1 MNKKG
6 FTLVELLAV
15 LVILSVILVIAVPK
29 IISSI
34 NNAKKSAIDSSV
46 KLIISQIKFKR
57 TMDKTYDVSIINA
70 SNTYDELGIRNDIFS
85 EIVVSIEN
93 ENTDSEQIIVSV
105 VGKDRYSGFAALGN
119 KDEVNVYSIDG
130 VAPTISSIAIDMSN
144 ALISNSVIAGG
155 EITIEWDGDNADTYT
170 LEVSYDE
177 VNYTLVSNSLEANST
192 TYMVLNNEGT
202 SLRFRIKG
210 VNMIGETDLVYTEPV
225 NIKNW
230 SSTIVN
236 SSITYNDMYYSN
248 GTYIAAG
255 NDGYIAKST
264 NGTTWTSNQPR
275 TDVTDDL
282 KLVYKHK
289 SYWIVAGQN
298 GRIMYSTDAYRW
310 TTISSIT
317 RQYEAYAAYDGNF
330 VIIADKSRISTTING
345 NLWNHYSDPYMGIAF
360 KDVDCLNGTWI
371 AVGSSGRIS
380 TSPNAIS
387 WTSKA
392 VGTSQYNKIYVVN
405 NTAFAIG
412 QGGVVARSTDGIN
425 WTSQVLGT
433 SILNNIYYS
442 NGIYVI
448 VGASG
453 VIYTSTNGTDWIQRV
468 SPTTQILR
476 DVKENNG
483 LWIAVG
489 NNNTVLLSN
498 DAINWQVFTV
508 ESPSTNSLYY
518 VKNIN
523 GVWHF
528 GGSYGFV
535 GSLSL

>member
-15 LVILSVILVIAVPK
+15 LVILAVILIIAVPT
-29 IISSI
+29 IINTIKQARMSSI
-34 NNAKKSAIDSSV
+34 ESSA
-46 KLIISQIKFKR
+46 KLIISQVKFKR
-57 TMDKTYDVSIINA
+57 NMDSSYDVSTINA
-70 SNTYDELGIRNDIFS
+70 SNLEEELEIKNNVFS
-85 EIVVSIEN
+85 EVVITLTD
-93 ENTDSEQIIVSV
+93 ENTPEEEVNISV
-105 VGKDRYSGFAALGN
+105 VGKDKYEGYAASGTY
-119 KDEVNVYSIDG
+119 DQITVVEVQTT
-130 VAPTISSIAIDMSN
+130 APTISSIAIDMSN

-170 LEVSYDE
+170 LEVSYDG
-177 VNYTLVSNSLEANST
+177 VNYTLVSDSLEVNST

-202 SLRFRIKG
+202 SLSFRIKG
-210 VNMIGETDLVYTEPV
+210 VNMIGETDFVYSEPV

-264 NGTTWTSNQPR
+264 NGTTWTSNRPR

-282 KLVYKHK
+282 KLVYKHN

-298 GRIMYSTDAYRW
+298 GRIMYSTTTSSW
-310 TTISSIT
+310 TLLAPVSA
-317 RQYEAYAAYDGNF
+317 QYEAVAEYDGILAMVGNYSK
-330 VIIADKSRISTTING
+330 ISRSYNG
-345 NLWNHYSDPYMGIAF
+345 TSWNSYSDPYMGIAF
-360 KDVDCLNGTWI
+360 KDIDCLNGTWI

-412 QGGVVARSTDGIN
+412 QAGVVARSTDGIN

-433 SILNNIYYS
+433 SILNSIYYS

-448 VGASG
+448 VGANG
-453 VIYTSTNGTDWIQRV
+453 VIYTSTNGQDWTERV
-468 SPTTQILR
+468 SPTTQTLTK
-476 DVKENNG
+476 VMENNG
-483 LWIAVG
+483 LWFVVG
-489 NNNTVLLSN
+489 YSNTVLMSN
-498 DAINWQVFTV
+498 DTINWQVFTV
-508 ESPSTNSLYY
+508 DSPSSNSLYFLEY
-518 VKNIN
+518 VN

-528 GGSYGFV
+528 GGQAGLV
-535 GSLSL
+535 GTFGG

>member
-170 LEVSYDE
+170 LEVSYDG
-177 VNYTLVSNSLEANST
+177 VNYTLVSDSLEVNST

-202 SLRFRIKG
+202 SLSFRIKG
-210 VNMIGETDLVYTEPV
+210 VNMIGETDFVYSETMSV
-225 NIKNW
+225 KNW

-236 SSITYNDMYYSN
+236 SSTAYNNMYYYN
-248 GTYIAAG
+248 GTYIAVG
-255 NDGYIAKST
+255 SYGYIAKST
-264 NGTTWTSNQPR
+264 NGTTWTSSKPT
-275 TDVTDDL
+275 TDAL
-282 KLVYKHK
+282 KFIYNYNGV
-289 SYWIVAGQN
+289 WVAGGQN
-298 GRIMYSTDAYRW
+298 GRIIYSTTTSSW
-310 TTISSIT
+310 TSISYVST
-317 RQYEAYAAYDGNF
+317 QYEAISEYNGVLAIVGNYSK
-330 VIIADKSRISTTING
+330 ISRTING
-345 NLWNHYSDPYMGIAF
+345 TSWSHYSDPYSGIAF